1 MTRTTSSTPLAPEPP
16 GPFSQCVR
24 TGPMVFCAGQSGHT
38 ADGTIADGIAEQTEQ
53 CLRNVLAVLASSG
66 AAETDVVRVGVFL
79 TDRSHFAAMN
89 EVYARTFSQPY
100 PARTTVYVG
109 LPAGML
115 VEIDAVAVLD
125 TPARDLD

>member
-1 MTRTTSSTPLAPEPP
+1 MTRTTSSTPLAPPPP

-24 TGPMVFCAGQSGHT
+24 SGPMVFSAGQSGHT
-38 ADGTIADGIAEQTEQ
+38 VDGTIAQGITEQTEQ

-66 AAETDVVRVGVFL
+66 AVETDVVRVGVFL
-79 TDRSHFAAMN
+79 TDRAHFAAMN
-89 EVYARTFSQPY
+89 EVYARIFSQPY

-115 VEIDAVAVLD
+115 IEVDAVAVLEGSA
-125 TPARDLD
+125 T

>member
-1 MTRTTSSTPLAPEPP
+1 MTRTASSTTEAPPPP

-38 ADGTIADGIAEQTEQ
+38 VEGEIAESIEAQTEQ

-66 AAETDVVRVGVFL
+66 AVETDIVRVGVFL
-79 TDRSHFAAMN
+79 TDVAHFAAMN

-100 PARTTVYVG
+100 PVRTTVYVG
-109 LPAGML
+109 LPPGML
-115 VEIDAVAVLD
+115 IEVDAVAVLEEP
-125 TPARDLD
+125 TG